1 MDMIT
6 IIAMTN
12 GIQYLY
18 KFIKVV
24 NVYYSS
30 VEIASKITLQQ
41 TVKHID
47 NVATIYD
54 VGTFFLALNQPS
66 SHVKKETPPKK
77 KISNNNMGKMY
88 RAVSE
93 FFHNMYMCRLERAE
107 RQAEKRKELL
117 YAEKMKRERNVD
129 SEKEKE
135 LHEIGYLRDKTSRH
149 YIRPDKML
157 MDIHIGVL
165 KMMSGDKY
173 SNDDRQAVKKLILED
188 AKLSDFEKYENL
200 FYYVEVLDRV
210 TKRPFVC
217 ELLEGEM
224 VYSPNTIMYLQ
235 DKKRRLVYVNTAI
248 IEFENRCVE

>member
-1 MDMIT
+1 
-6 IIAMTN
+6 
-12 GIQYLY
+12 
-18 KFIKVV
+18 
-24 NVYYSS
+24 
-30 VEIASKITLQQ
+30 
-41 TVKHID
+41 
-47 NVATIYD
+47 
-54 VGTFFLALNQPS
+54 
-66 SHVKKETPPKK
+66 
-77 KISNNNMGKMY
+77 MY

-93 FFHNMYMCRLERAE
+93 LLHDMYMCRLERAE

-117 YAEKMKRERNVD
+117 YAEKMKRERTVD

-157 MDIHIGVL
+157 QDIHIGVL

-188 AKLSDFEKYENL
+188 AKLCDFEKYENL

-217 ELLEGEM
+217 ELLDGEM

-235 DKKRRLVYVNTAI
+235 EKKRRLVYVNTAI
-248 IEFENRCVE
+248 IEFENRCAE